1 MNTAPTAG
9 EPNAEETTRVQAM
22 ITQIGTRLGTDTAF
36 KAQYAADPKAAL
48 VGAGL
53 PETAARQVLSLA
65 AKAKGED
72 EVSGYD
78 DYDSSGGYHYTL
90 DNPNNW

>member
-1 MNTAPTAG
+1 MTAP
-9 EPNAEETTRVQAM
+9 NETETIRVQSL
-22 ITQIGTRLGTDTAF
+22 ITQAGVRLGTDAAF
-36 KAQYAADPKAAL
+36 KTSYQSDPISAL
-48 VGAGL
+48 TGAGIPRDAVQHIL
-53 PETAARQVLSLA
+53 RQVS
-65 AKAKGED
+65 KFKGED